1 MPMRW
6 TISHDDR
13 LVLATAEGPLGLLE
27 IEAYFD
33 ALIVA
38 GAQPYAKLLDASS
51 MEVRL
56 SDADMMA
63 IGARMSAYVKD
74 QKWSGGP
81 AAFVV
86 TSRSNREFVKRFSGF
101 GWRSNNVSSRP
112 SVKPGDERRT
122 LRRTAGAAARS
133 GIDRNRGE

>member
-6 TISHDDR
+6 TISHDER

-38 GAQPYAKLLDASS
+38 GAQPYAKLFDGRS
-51 MEVRL
+51 MDVRL
-56 SDADMMA
+56 TDDDVMA
-63 IGARMSAYVKD
+63 VGARMSAYVKD
-74 QKWSGGP
+74 QQWTGGP

-86 TSRSNREFVKRFSGF
+86 TTRANREFVKRFINLTASPRQAKIF
-101 GWRSNNVSSRP
+101 QTL
-112 SVKPGDERRT
+112 DE
-122 LRRTAGAAARS
+122 ARAWLDEQKS
-133 GIDRNRGE
+133 

>member
-6 TISHDDR
+6 TISHDER
-13 LVLATAEGPLGLLE
+13 LVMVTADGPVTLLE

-33 ALIVA
+33 AVIVA
-38 GAQPYAKLLDASS
+38 GAQPYAKLLDAST
-51 MEVRL
+51 MEARL
-56 SDADMMA
+56 SDADVMA

-86 TSRSNREFVKRFSGF
+86 TSRANREFIKRFV
-101 GWRSNNVSSRP
+101 NLAASSRP
-112 SVKPGDERRT
+112 AKIFQTVDEARRW
-122 LRRTAGAAARS
+122 LDEQMR
-133 GIDRNRGE
+133 

>member
-6 TISHDDR
+6 TISHDER

-38 GAQPYAKLLDASS
+38 GAQPYAKLFDGRS
-51 MEVRL
+51 MDVRL
-56 SDADMMA
+56 TDDDVMA
-63 IGARMSAYVKD
+63 VGARMSAYVKD
-74 QKWSGGP
+74 QQWTGGP

-86 TSRSNREFVKRFSGF
+86 TTRANREFV
-101 GWRSNNVSSRP
+101 
-112 SVKPGDERRT
+112 
-122 LRRTAGAAARS
+122 
-133 GIDRNRGE
+133 

>member
-6 TISHDDR
+6 TISNDER
-13 LVLATAEGPLGLLE
+13 LVLVTAEGPVTLLE

-38 GAQPYAKLLDASS
+38 DAQPYAKLFDGRS

-56 SDADMMA
+56 SDDDVMA
-63 IGARMSAYVKD
+63 VGARMSAYVKD
-74 QKWSGGP
+74 QNWPGGP

-86 TSRSNREFVKRFSGF
+86 TTRTNREFVKRFINLAASPRRAKIF
-101 GWRSNNVSSRP
+101 QEV
-112 SVKPGDERRT
+112 DEARRW
-122 LRRTAGAAARS
+122 LDEQGR
-133 GIDRNRGE
+133 

>member
-6 TISHDDR
+6 TISHDER

-38 GAQPYAKLLDASS
+38 GAQPYAKLFDGRS

-56 SDADMMA
+56 TDDDVMA
-63 IGARMSAYVKD
+63 VGARMSAYVKD
-74 QKWSGGP
+74 QQWTGGP

-86 TSRSNREFVKRFSGF
+86 TTRTNREFIKRFINLTASPRQAKIF
-101 GWRSNNVSSRP
+101 QTV
-112 SVKPGDERRT
+112 DE
-122 LRRTAGAAARS
+122 ARAWLDEQK
-133 GIDRNRGE
+133 G

>member
-6 TISHDDR
+6 TISHDER

-38 GAQPYAKLLDASS
+38 GAQPYAKLFDGRS

-56 SDADMMA
+56 TDDDVMA
-63 IGARMSAYVKD
+63 VGARMSAYVKD
-74 QKWSGGP
+74 QKWTGGP

-86 TSRSNREFVKRFSGF
+86 TTRTNREFIKRFINLTASPRQAKIF
-101 GWRSNNVSSRP
+101 QTV
-112 SVKPGDERRT
+112 DE
-122 LRRTAGAAARS
+122 ARAWL
-133 GIDRNRGE
+133 DEEKR

>member
-6 TISHDDR
+6 TISHDER

-38 GAQPYAKLLDASS
+38 GAQPYAKLFDGRS

-56 SDADMMA
+56 TDDDVMA
-63 IGARMSAYVKD
+63 VGARMSAYVKD
-74 QKWSGGP
+74 QKWEGGP

-86 TSRSNREFVKRFSGF
+86 TTRTNREFIKRFINLTASPRQAKIF
-101 GWRSNNVSSRP
+101 QTV
-112 SVKPGDERRT
+112 DE
-122 LRRTAGAAARS
+122 ARAWLDEQK
-133 GIDRNRGE
+133 G

>member
-6 TISHDDR
+6 TISHDER
-13 LVLATAEGPLGLLE
+13 LVMVTADGPITLLE

-33 ALIVA
+33 ALVLA
-38 GAQPYAKLLDASS
+38 GAQAYGKLLDGTT
-51 MEVRL
+51 MEARL
-56 SDADMMA
+56 SDADVMA

-86 TSRSNREFVKRFSGF
+86 TTRANREFIKRFINLAASPRQAKIF
-101 GWRSNNVSSRP
+101 QTV
-112 SVKPGDERRT
+112 DEARRW
-122 LRRTAGAAARS
+122 
-133 GIDRNRGE
+133 IDGQMR